1 MPISPTRPSLV
12 EPTGS
17 PPEPGNSGISA
28 LLPQQAEWFIH
39 YDGARNWFFVPS
51 PFVFRI
57 AADIPTAGIRD
68 VVNGVLAQYDSFTC
82 RYEFDDRT
90 GWRQRFA
97 AVPPP
102 RCEHL
107 EQAEAPT
114 GEEWVPDALRSL
126 LTDDPR
132 AIDIEAGRLARVAV
146 VAGAEPGVNYLL
158 FICHHLALDASSWR
172 LFAAD
177 LRQALSERHL
187 PPRRP
192 ALHGTVEAFHR
203 LAGSPMVTRE
213 STHWL
218 SLHLDSAV
226 LPAADHENVP
236 DRLRDVQILQRV
248 VGQSGTAGLIRSAI
262 RNGLRPSE
270 LLTLAGAAAALD
282 VFGNDVIAV
291 DNTIRG
297 RDIAA
302 VPGLRDVAGWLS
314 TYAPFVLTRA
324 DLGNEKSLM
333 PYARSHMADQ
343 FGRGHAFSLL
353 KYLSPDP
360 EMRAA
365 LAARTKPAITCNYVG
380 TTEAVSSEVA
390 VSLVNFTGFDRLD
403 IDSTPSHPLF
413 VTAEL
418 NQRKLT
424 IQLAFSARRYEPST
438 ARSFLD
444 AIHAFLLRWAQP

>member
-1 MPISPTRPSLV
+1 MSISPTRQSLV

-17 PPEPGNSGISA
+17 FPEPGISA
-28 LLPQQAEWFIH
+28 LLPQQAEWFTH
-39 YDGARNWFFVPS
+39 YDGARNWFYVPS

-57 AADIPTAGIRD
+57 EGDIPADVIRD

-82 RYEFDDRT
+82 RYEFDGRT
-90 GWRQRFA
+90 GWKQRFA
-97 AVPPP
+97 AAPPP

-107 EQAEAPT
+107 ERSEAPA
-114 GEEWVPDALRSL
+114 GEGWVPEALRAL
-126 LTDDPR
+126 ITGDPR

-146 VAGAEPGVNYLL
+146 VVGAEPGVHYLL
-158 FICHHLALDASSWR
+158 LICHHLALDASSWR

-177 LRQALSERHL
+177 LHRALTGHRL
-187 PPRRP
+187 PRRP
-192 ALHGTVEAFHR
+192 PLHGIVDAFHQF
-203 LAGSPMVTRE
+203 AASPVVARE
-213 STHWL
+213 SAHWL
-218 SLHLDSAV
+218 SLNLDSAV

-236 DRLRDVQILQRV
+236 DRLRDVQVLQSV
-248 VGQSGTAGLIRSAI
+248 LGQSGTAGLIRAAV

-302 VPGLRDVAGWLS
+302 IPGLRDVVGWLS

-324 DLGNEKSLM
+324 DLGSERTLL

-343 FGRGHAFSLL
+343 LGRGHAFSLL

-365 LAARTKPAITCNYVG
+365 VAARTKPAITCNYVG
-380 TTEAVSSEVA
+380 TTDALSSEVA

-403 IDSTPSHPLF
+403 VDSTPSHPLF
-413 VTAEL
+413 VTAEVSE
-418 NQRKLT
+418 REMT

-438 ARSFLD
+438 AQSLLD
-444 AIHAFLLRWAQP
+444 AIRAFLLRWVHP